1 MGWHVA
7 PPPHRNDPES
17 SEPHE
22 RLGRRLA
29 AHRAKLGWTQQELAD
44 RLAVSRVAVSHLE
57 ASMSVPGER
66 TVALLA
72 GVFGVEPHEL
82 VAGTDYPLAKAD
94 RLPLVVARHTELEL
108 QLALLDQELGWLEHT
123 GDDHAVAVLDRWL
136 ARLRALQ
143 ADCLDARERAAA
155 AVAAERVRGRRD
167 ERLAR

>member
-1 MGWHVA
+1 MT
-7 PPPHRNDPES
+7 PS
-17 SEPHE
+17 SRRPATEPVE

-82 VAGTDYPLAKAD
+82 VTGTDYPVAKAD

-123 GDDHAVAVLDRWL
+123 GDDHAVAVLDHWL
-136 ARLRALQ
+136 VRLRAL
-143 ADCLDARERAAA
+143 ATDCFDAREQSAASA
-155 AVAAERVRGRRD
+155 AVERVRRLRD